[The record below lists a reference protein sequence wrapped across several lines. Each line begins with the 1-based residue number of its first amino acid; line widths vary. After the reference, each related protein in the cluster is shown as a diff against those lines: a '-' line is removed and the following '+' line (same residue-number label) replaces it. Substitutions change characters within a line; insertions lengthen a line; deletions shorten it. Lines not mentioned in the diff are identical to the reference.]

1 MTSHANRATLV
12 VMIAALVPA
21 GLTAGCATKAPHY
34 QRPET
39 GPPAEFRFQTAQPAA
54 AQTLADLPWWGVFN
68 DRALQ
73 GLVREGLANNTD
85 LKLAVSRIEQARAL
99 VDVAHSQMS
108 PQLDYQV
115 GGGGERTFVP
125 TENSIGAVTVGSIG
139 GALNAAWEFD
149 VWGRIRKSTEAA
161 QANLLAQE
169 EIRRGVML
177 TLVTDIATG
186 YFRLLELDR
195 ELAIAQESTD
205 TFKASLDLFTK
216 RFNAGRDNRLPMDRS
231 QANYE
236 ASGARAAEIK
246 RQIAQQE
253 NALSILV
260 GGYPRA
266 IERGRPLVE
275 QTLPEAPLSDTT
287 ALLQRRPDILA
298 AEQTMKRANAEI
310 GVAIANFYPR
320 IGLSALLG
328 GVGADVRGTWNSFG
342 LWSLGLSAAG
352 PLFTGG
358 RLEAELKNRQAF
370 WDETVTSYKKTVLVA
385 FQETSDALAAQQ
397 TLVQRRTSLENQ
409 VAALQRSSQFAK
421 TRYDEGR
428 AGYFEVLEAQQQLFP
443 AEDALAQTRRDQLLA
458 VVNLYKALGGGWN
471 LTPEQWNQ
479 ARADAAAPAAS
490 AGARHGQGDQAR

>member
-1 MTSHANRATLV
+1 MNWVAGQA
-12 VMIAALVPA
+12 IAALAPA
-21 GLTAGCATKAPHY
+21 ALLAGCMTSPDYK
-34 QRPET
+34 RPDPA
-39 GPPAEFRFQTAQPAA
+39 PPAEFRFQPGPPATP
-54 AQTLADLPWWGVFN
+54 QSIADLPWWGVFN
-68 DRALQ
+68 DKALQ
-73 GLVREGLANNTD
+73 GLMGEGLANNTD
-85 LKLAVSRIEQARAL
+85 LRVAVSRIEQARAL

-108 PQLDYQV
+108 PQLGYQV
-115 GGGGERTFVP
+115 GGGGERAFVP
-125 TENSIGAVTVGSIG
+125 TESSVGAVTVGSIG
-139 GALNAAWEFD
+139 AALNAAWEFD
-149 VWGRIRKSTEAA
+149 VWGRIRKSTQAA

-169 EIRRGVML
+169 EVRRGVML

-195 ELAIAQESTD
+195 ELAIAQESSD
-205 TFKASLDLFTK
+205 TFRQSVDLFTK
-216 RFNAGRDNRLPMDRS
+216 RFEAGRDNRLPMDRS

-236 ASGARAAEIK
+236 AAGARTAEIK
-246 RQIAQQE
+246 RLIAQQE

-275 QTLPEAPLSDTT
+275 QTLPDTPLSDTT

-310 GVAIANFYPR
+310 GVAVANFYPR

-328 GVGADVRGTWNSFG
+328 GIGADVRDTWNSFG
-342 LWSLGLSAAG
+342 VWSLGLSAAG

-358 RLEAELKNRQAF
+358 RLEAEYKNRQAF
-370 WDETVTSYKKTVLVA
+370 WDETVAGYKKTVLVA

-409 VAALQRSSQFAK
+409 VAALQRSSQFARA
-421 TRYDEGR
+421 RYDEGR

-490 AGARHGQGDQAR
+490 SGARHGQGDQAR